1 MNLPDNPTELAAL
14 LRQIEKRAAE
24 LAIEIDR
31 KVYAQRPDSVRRAVD
46 LAVSV
51 LYFHGDGQY
60 SKSHAALIAIVSEL
74 APEISEVLVNEGYT
88 AAYRILH
95 PEEKT

>member
-1 MNLPDNPTELAAL
+1 M
-14 LRQIEKRAAE
+14 
-24 LAIEIDR
+24 DR
-31 KVYAQRPDSVRRAVD
+31 KVYSHRPDSVRKAVD

-51 LYFHGDGQY
+51 LYFHGAGQY
-60 SKSHAALIAIVSEL
+60 GKPHAALIAIVREL

-95 PEEKT
+95 PEEET